1 MGAKVYK
8 KIGAILIIISCL
20 LWIAVFFVPMLPFS
34 FAEKALIVTSSIV
47 ISEVIFW
54 LGILLVGKE
63 FAHRYRQQLNPAYW
77 WQKIT
82 HRR

>member
-8 KIGAILIIISCL
+8 KTGAILIIVSCL
-20 LWIAVFFVPMLPFS
+20 LWLGVLFVPMLSFS
-34 FAEKALIVTSSIV
+34 LAEKALIVTTSIV
-47 ISEVIFW
+47 TSVVIFW

-63 FAHRYRQQLNPAYW
+63 LAHRYRQQLNPAYW